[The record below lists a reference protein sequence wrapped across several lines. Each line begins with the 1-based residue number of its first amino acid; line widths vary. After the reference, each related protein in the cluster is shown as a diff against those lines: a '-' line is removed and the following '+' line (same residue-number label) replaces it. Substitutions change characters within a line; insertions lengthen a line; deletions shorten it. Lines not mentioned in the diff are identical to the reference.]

1 MMVERMFPDMN
12 VAERFPKLVAWRDA
26 VTARP
31 AVAEALKAEDRTTP
45 GLRTWPRR

>member
-45 GLRTWPRR
+45 RLRTWPRR